1 MRLSAVDLQLIN
13 ALGINL
19 HTGIQTTR
27 WRYCQLRLADK
38 AWEPGDH
45 VEQKQIQI
53 NNLLETC
60 QGNEHY
66 MSCLDTQGRF
76 ETVQILMME
85 YTFMEIYKNNF

>member
-19 HTGIQTTR
+19 HKGTQKA
-27 WRYCQLRLADK
+27 WRYCRLRLADN

-60 QGNEHY
+60 QGNKHY
-66 MSCLDTQGRF
+66 MACLDMQGRI
-76 ETVQILMME
+76 ETVQILMTQCTVMQL
-85 YTFMEIYKNNF
+85 